1 MAKDPVCNMNV
12 DEKKA
17 AKAKY
22 KGKTYYFCSPTCEWA
37 FKHNPKQF
45 LSGKNKMKM

>member
-17 AKAKY
+17 AVTSVY
-22 KGKTYYFCSPTCEWA
+22 NSVTYYFCSKSCKEK
-37 FKHNPKQF
+37 FDKNPEKF
-45 LSGKNKMKM
+45 VMKKEK